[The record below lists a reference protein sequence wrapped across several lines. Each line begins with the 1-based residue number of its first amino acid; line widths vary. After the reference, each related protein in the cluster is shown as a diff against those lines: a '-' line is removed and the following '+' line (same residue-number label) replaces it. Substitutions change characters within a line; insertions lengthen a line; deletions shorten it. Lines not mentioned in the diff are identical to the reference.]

1 MFVSHI
7 KQQKLLHGLGNP
19 KRKTIQLGVCSVV
32 GINEL
37 TRGEDGV
44 LLTLFLALFSTLAL
58 LFNETHVSLNILEI
72 DST

>member
-19 KRKTIQLGVCSVV
+19 KIKTIQLGVCSVV

-37 TRGEDGV
+37 TRGEDEGV
-44 LLTLFLALFSTLAL
+44 LLTLFQHSLFYLMKLT
-58 LFNETHVSLNILEI
+58 
-72 DST
+72 